1 MKLKFAL
8 ALTAAFAAAT
18 SFAQDDEVDEQA
30 SAPAVK
36 AEAAKDDVKW
46 FFTLPVCRTIQ
57 GEASVLKPGSQ
68 KWEAAEEGRFYALG
82 SSFRAEKNG
91 LITVAFG
98 KGATVTVE
106 GGASF
111 ATRSQNLAVPSRT
124 IVPTGGE
131 ILVKL
136 PGTMKSGLFFVTT
149 PGFTIKNMA
158 GDSKVVYTDKADGV
172 DAIVRCVTG
181 AMEVEGR
188 HFAIPQMHAADEF
201 RIRSSH
207 DELETVIYGKS
218 GDYIINLDRG
228 IVARSVVQDDGS
240 IKDVFAPEKL
250 EWHLSVGTRVQINRA
265 IPAIGERLSV
275 TMMTFNPA
283 GEMRNNFAFA
293 EGCGSINTGELV
305 RQNHDGDDDTK
316 AVASATTD
324 GEADVE
330 DDEVTDSESSEKS
343 DSSDD
348 DSSSDDSSDDDSGDD
363 DDDF

>member
-1 MKLKFAL
+1 MNLKFAF
-8 ALTAAFAAAT
+8 ALSAAFAAAV
-18 SFAQDDEVDEQA
+18 SFAQDEDVET
-30 SAPAVK
+30 SAPAP
-36 AEAAKDDVKW
+36 AAKTAQTKDDVKW
-46 FFTLPVCRTIQ
+46 FFTLPVCRNVQ
-57 GEASVLKPGSQ
+57 GEASVLKPGAK

-82 SSFRAEKNG
+82 SSFRAEKSG
-91 LITVAFG
+91 SITIAFG

-106 GGASF
+106 NGASF
-111 ATRSQNLAVPSRT
+111 TTRSQALAVPSRT

-131 ILVKL
+131 VFVKL

-158 GDSKVVYTDKADGV
+158 GDAKIVYTDKNDGT
-172 DAIVRCVTG
+172 DATVRCVTG

-207 DELETVIYGKS
+207 DDLETVIYGKS

-228 IVARSVVQDDGS
+228 IIARTVVQDDGS
-240 IKDVFAPEKL
+240 LKDVFAPEKL

-265 IPAIGERLSV
+265 IPAIGERMSV

-305 RQNHDGDDDTK
+305 RQGDAGEDNTK

-330 DDEVTDSESSEKS
+330 DDEVAETESSDSSSSSDDDSDS

-348 DSSSDDSSDDDSGDD
+348 DSDDD

>member
-1 MKLKFAL
+1 MKLKFAF
-8 ALTAAFAAAT
+8 ALTAAFAAAV
-18 SFAQDDEVDEQA
+18 SFAQDEDVEEQS
-30 SAPAVK
+30 SAPAAK
-36 AEAAKDDVKW
+36 TEAAKEEVKW

-57 GEASVLKPGSQ
+57 GEASVLKPGAQ

-82 SSFRAEKNG
+82 SSFRAEKG
-91 LITVAFG
+91 GSITIAFG
-98 KGATVTVE
+98 KGSTVTVE
-106 GGASF
+106 NGASF
-111 ATRSQNLAVPSRT
+111 ATRSQTLAIPSRT

-131 ILVKL
+131 MLVKL

-158 GDSKVVYTDKADGV
+158 GNSKVVYSDKVDGV

-181 AMEVEGR
+181 TMEVEGR

-201 RIRSSH
+201 RIRTSH

-218 GDYIINLDRG
+218 GDYVMNLDRG
-228 IVARSVVQDDGS
+228 IVARKVVQDDGS
-240 IKDVFAPEKL
+240 IKEVFSPEKL

-265 IPAIGERLSV
+265 VPAIGERLSV

-293 EGCGSINTGELV
+293 EGCGSVNTGELV
-305 RQNHDGDDDTK
+305 RQSEEGDDNTK

-330 DDEVTDSESSEKS
+330 DDEVTETERSESSSSSDDDSDS

-348 DSSSDDSSDDDSGDD
+348 DSDDD

>member
-1 MKLKFAL
+1 MKLKFAF
-8 ALTAAFAAAT
+8 ALTAALAAAV
-18 SFAQDDEVDEQA
+18 SFAEDEEDVET
-30 SAPAVK
+30 STPSP
-36 AEAAKDDVKW
+36 AAKVAQEKEDVKW
-46 FFTLPVCRTIQ
+46 FFTLPVCRNIE
-57 GEASVLKPGSQ
+57 GEASVLKPGAK

-82 SSFRAEKNG
+82 SSFRAEKG
-91 LITVAFG
+91 GSITIAFG

-106 GGASF
+106 NGASF
-111 ATRSQNLAVPSRT
+111 STRPQTIATPSRT

-131 ILVKL
+131 MFVKL

-158 GDSKVVYTDKADGV
+158 GDSKVVYSDSNDGV
-172 DAIVRCVTG
+172 DATVRCVTG
-181 AMEVEGR
+181 TMEVEGR

-207 DELETVIYGKS
+207 DELETIIYGKS
-218 GDYIINLDRG
+218 GDYVMNLDRG
-228 IVARSVVQDDGS
+228 IIARTVVQDDGS
-240 IKDVFAPEKL
+240 LKDVFAPETL

-265 IPAIGERLSV
+265 IPAIGERMSV

-293 EGCGSINTGELV
+293 EGCGSVNTGELV
-305 RQNHDGDDDTK
+305 RHNDEGEDNAK

-330 DDEVTDSESSEKS
+330 DDEVAESESADDSSSS
-343 DSSDD
+343 DDDASSDD
-348 DSSSDDSSDDDSGDD
+348 DSDDD